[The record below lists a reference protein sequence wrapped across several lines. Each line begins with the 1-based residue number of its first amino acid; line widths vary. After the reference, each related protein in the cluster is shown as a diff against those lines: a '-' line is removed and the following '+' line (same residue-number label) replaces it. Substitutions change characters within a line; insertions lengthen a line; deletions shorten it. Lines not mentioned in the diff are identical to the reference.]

1 MGAICG
7 GRPLPKIS
15 DLLMSHLEGTPSE
28 KLKWLQEK
36 KAAGKLD
43 GDDPEEIVEA
53 EALLRMLTRV
63 SDSRAQKHL
72 DELLDDAL
80 GGTFP
85 ASDPNIPM
93 CRLKIFT
100 PGPTKPDNPDPILRP
115 LDQFTLPGAKPPPKR
130 EKLPEPYEVEA
141 PNTPSLTA
149 GGDDGPT
156 VDEIASHE
164 EDEIDAELGLS
175 EVVAA
180 QPRNFTLRD
189 NHARGSRRDR
199 AGQEDH
205 LPDVAAGGSQNRA
218 RRHAEA

>member
-1 MGAICG
+1 M
-7 GRPLPKIS
+7 
-15 DLLMSHLEGTPSE
+15 
-28 KLKWLQEK
+28 
-36 KAAGKLD
+36 
-43 GDDPEEIVEA
+43 V
-53 EALLRMLTRV
+53 
-63 SDSRAQKHL
+63 
-72 DELLDDAL
+72 AL
-80 GGTFP
+80 GGDADTTVYRHRGNPITFPELPILMHIHGDTAITDVHVVGKTDDMAVEEMRTRLMILYGETAIKAVYPGTRPTFP
-85 ASDPNIPM
+85 ASDPNIPL

-115 LDQFTLPGAKPPPKR
+115 LDQFTLPGAKPLPKR

-175 EVVAA
+175 DMVAA
-180 QPRNFTLRD
+180 QPRNFTTRD

-199 AGQEDH
+199 AGLEDH